1 MRIGKSVF
9 VGGVG
14 VDDLIDVVLSVF
26 CYLGWV
32 GPREDI
38 QEGSVVSIFVKGD
51 KVGLFEFGEGV
62 EGIVSRDVQMVNRF
76 KDDAG
81 GRPEI
86 VLLILIPAGEGIDGY
101 RIGVVALTGEIA
113 IRITNRH
120 DRRQA

>member
-38 QEGSVVSIFVKGD
+38 EEGPVVTIFIKGN
-51 KVGLFEFGEGV
+51 KVGLFEFGKGV
-62 EGIVSRDVQMVNRF
+62 EGIVSRDIQMVDGF
-76 KDDAG
+76 EDDAG
-81 GRPEI
+81 RRPEI

-101 RIGVVALTGEIA
+101 RVGVVALTGEIA
-113 IRITNRH
+113 IRIT
-120 DRRQA
+120 DG